1 VPSEARRDSDI
12 VLVGAARTPFARFGG
27 ALAALSIPDLASRA
41 IVEALARSGV
51 EPTEVDEVALG
62 VNLPGSDRSLARQAL
77 LRAGIPT
84 DSVAYTVD
92 RACCS
97 SLAAITLAARS
108 LQLAESTIA
117 VAGGAEN
124 MSRVP
129 YFLEGLRF
137 GERLG
142 DVVLKDQLVISC
154 PYTGVPRAQQA
165 ADEAARFGI
174 GRDQQDE
181 FALRSQQ
188 LYAGAKARGH
198 LQTEIVPLTLDGGRL
213 LADDEGPRPDTTLEK
228 LAALPTVNG
237 SSTVTAG
244 NAPGLSTGATA
255 VVLTTRGEARRRGLT
270 PIATLVAT
278 AMASGHPAEI
288 ASIPAVSARKVLAR
302 AGMTLDDMQII
313 EINEAFAAVP
323 LVATA
328 VLGDGDAAGTKD
340 LRARLNLNG
349 GAIAIGHPT
358 GATAARLVMT
368 AAFALARRGG
378 GHALV
383 SICGGIGEAEAA
395 VIRVDEAS

>member
-1 VPSEARRDSDI
+1 VPSEALRDSDI

-27 ALAALSIPDLASRA
+27 VLASLSIPELARHA
-41 IVEALARSGV
+41 IAAALARAGV
-51 EPTEVDEVALG
+51 EPTDVDELALG

-77 LRAGIPT
+77 LHAGIPT
-84 DSVAYTVD
+84 DRVAYTVD

-97 SLAAITLAARS
+97 SLAAITLASRS
-108 LQLAESTIA
+108 LRLGESAIA
-117 VAGGAEN
+117 VAGGGEN

-165 ADEAARFGI
+165 ADEAARFDI

-181 FALRSQQ
+181 FAMRSQH
-188 LYAGAKARGH
+188 LYAKAKARGD
-198 LQTEIVPLTLDGGRL
+198 LIAEIAPITLDNGVAL
-213 LADDEGPRPDTTLEK
+213 VDDEGPRADTTLEK

-244 NAPGLSTGATA
+244 NAPGLSTGASA
-255 VVLTTRGEARRRGLT
+255 VVLTTRAEARRRGLT

-288 ASIPAVSARKVLAR
+288 ASIPAVSATKVLAR
-302 AGMTLDDMQII
+302 AGMTLDEMDVI
-313 EINEAFAAVP
+313 ELNEAFAAVP

-328 VLGDGDAAGTKD
+328 VLGAGDAACVQR

-395 VIRVDEAS
+395 VIRVDGAN